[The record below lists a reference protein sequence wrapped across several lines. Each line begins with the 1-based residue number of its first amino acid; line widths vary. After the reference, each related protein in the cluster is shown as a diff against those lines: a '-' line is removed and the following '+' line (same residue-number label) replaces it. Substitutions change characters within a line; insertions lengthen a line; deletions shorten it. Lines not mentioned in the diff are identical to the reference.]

1 MIKVAVLGATGTVG
15 QRFIQLLLNHPWFD
29 IAALAASE
37 RSVGSQYG
45 KVTRWKV
52 SEYIPENIAEL
63 EVMPTEPKA
72 LDSAELIF
80 SALPSEEA
88 GRIEEEFA
96 QAGHM
101 VFSNASSH
109 RMDEDVPILNPE
121 VNGEH
126 ICLLD
131 EQRKKRK
138 WDGAIITNPNCTA
151 AVLTLSLKPIFDE
164 FGIKRAII
172 STMQALSGAGY
183 PGVPSVDIIDNVI
196 PFIKN
201 EEEKVQNETLKIL
214 GAPFKSANFKI
225 SSSCHR
231 VPTIDGH
238 LEAVFL
244 ETEHKTSPENVMEI
258 MDKFLGEPQKL
269 KLPSAPKKP
278 IIVRDEND
286 RPQPRLDR
294 MEGGGMSVVVGRVRE
309 DFALGGIKY
318 VVLGHNTI
326 RGAAGCSILNA
337 EYWKA
342 KKILI
347 GDENSELG
355 KK

>member
-15 QRFIQLLLNHPWFD
+15 QRFIQLLLNHQWFD
-29 IAALAASE
+29 IAAVAASE
-37 RSVGSQYG
+37 RSIGLKYN
-45 KVTRWKV
+45 KATKWKV
-52 SEYIPENIAEL
+52 SENIPGDIGEL
-63 EVMPTEPKA
+63 EVMPPKPKA
-72 LDSAELIF
+72 LDEADIIF

-88 GRIEEEFA
+88 GKIEEEFA
-96 QAGHM
+96 QAGYM

-121 VNGEH
+121 VNGDH
-126 ICLLD
+126 IGVLD

-138 WDGAIITNPNCTA
+138 WDGALITNPNCTTA
-151 AVLTLSLKPIFDE
+151 ILTLSLKPIFDK

-172 STMQALSGAGY
+172 STMQAVSGAGY
-183 PGVPSVDIIDNVI
+183 PGVSSMDIIDNVI
-196 PFIKN
+196 PFIKD

-214 GAPFKSANFKI
+214 GTRSKKANFRI
-225 SSSCHR
+225 SPSCHR

-244 ETEHKTSPENVMEI
+244 ETEQGASPENVMEI
-258 MDKFLGEPQKL
+258 MDNFLGEPQKL

-278 IIVRDEND
+278 IIVRAEND
-286 RPQPRLDR
+286 RPQSKLDR
-294 MEGGGMSVVVGRVRE
+294 MEGRGMSVVVGRVRM
-309 DFALGGIKY
+309 DPALGGIKY

-337 EYWKA
+337 EYLKI
-342 KKILI
+342 KKYF
-347 GDENSELG
+347 
-355 KK
+355 